1 MKTIRAFLRRHPV
14 LAYYALVFT
23 ISWGGILFA
32 VGVGP
37 GGLPAT
43 KEQAEMLFP
52 FVLLALFAGPSM
64 AGILL
69 TGLLYG
75 RAGFRNLLTRMT
87 RWRVGARWY
96 AVALLT
102 APLLVTATLLALS
115 LSSPEFLPRILTSDE
130 KAALLLFGIGWGLV
144 GGGLLEELG
153 WTGFAVPTLLRQ
165 RHGVLSTGL
174 IVGLLWG
181 AWHILANGLWAS
193 DVASGGLS
201 LAIFL
206 PAYLFTFLV
215 GQLPAYRV
223 LMVWVY
229 DRTGSLL
236 VAILMHASL
245 TASTLI
251 LQPLAVSGV
260 ALLAVTLAYAA
271 ATWVVVAAVIL
282 AQGGR
287 LSRQP
292 LRRRVAQERSSPYSL
307 AARKHAK
314 RDIATSDGRSPVG
327 TGPGYSNLGEHP
339 FHATRRMAK
348 YVR

>member
-1 MKTIRAFLRRHPV
+1 MKTIRAYIKRHKV
-14 LAYYALVFT
+14 LAYYAIVFT

-43 KEQAEMLFP
+43 KEQAEILFP

-69 TGLLYG
+69 TGLVYG
-75 RAGFRNLLTRMT
+75 RAGFRNLLSRMT

-102 APLLVTATLLALS
+102 APLLVTVTLLALS
-115 LSSPEFLPRILTSDE
+115 LSSPEFLPRILTSNE

-165 RHGVLSTGL
+165 RHGILGTGL

-181 AWHILANGLWAS
+181 AWHFLVSFWG
-193 DVASGGLS
+193 SGTSSGALS

-206 PAYLFTFLV
+206 PAVLFYV
-215 GQLPAYRV
+215 GSLPAYRV

-229 DRTGSLL
+229 ERAGESMF
-236 VAILMHASL
+236 VAMLMHAVFS
-245 TASTLI
+245 ASMLI
-251 LQPLAVSGV
+251 LQPVGIALVPGLIWNF
-260 ALLAVTLAYAA
+260 LLAAA
-271 ATWVVVAAVIL
+271 LWVVVAAVAV
-282 AQGGR
+282 AQGRR
-287 LSRQP
+287 LTRQP
-292 LRRRVAQERSSPYSL
+292 LRKRVA
-307 AARKHAK
+307 
-314 RDIATSDGRSPVG
+314 
-327 TGPGYSNLGEHP
+327 
-339 FHATRRMAK
+339 
-348 YVR
+348 